1 MVGISPD
8 GVESHQTFKA
18 ENDLPFSLLV
28 DEDHAIAEAYGAW
41 GEKSMYGNKFM
52 GILRSQFLID
62 EDGTLL
68 DVHYKVSPKKSV
80 PAALKALKNS

>member
-8 GVESHQTFKA
+8 GVESHQKFKS

-28 DEDHAIAEAYGAW
+28 DEDHAIAETYGAW
-41 GEKSMYGNKFM
+41 GEKSMYGKKYM

-62 EDGTLL
+62 EEGKLL
-68 DVHYKVSPKKSV
+68 DVQYKVSPKKSV
-80 PAALKALKNS
+80 PTALKSLKNS